1 MMELPEERGRRFRPG
16 ALVAGG
22 ILLAIGVAMLI
33 DPTGSL
39 SINPGRLIGPFVLIA
54 LGTSAL
60 AGHRGC
66 QHGSRNRTDRQGQAR
81 RHESSTRGLWLI
93 GLGCWLL
100 VSQTHLFGLT
110 FATSWPLLLILMGLL
125 IAARGLR

>member
-1 MMELPEERGRRFRPG
+1 MELQEERGRGFRPG

-39 SINPGRLIGPFVLIA
+39 SIHPGRLIGPFVLIA
-54 LGTSAL
+54 LGTSVL
-60 AGHRGC
+60 AGRRGC
-66 QHGSRNRTDRQGQAR
+66 QYGERNRTDRQRQAR
-81 RHESSTRGLWLI
+81 RHDGSTGGLWMI

-110 FATSWPLLLILMGLL
+110 FATSWPLLLIFMGLL